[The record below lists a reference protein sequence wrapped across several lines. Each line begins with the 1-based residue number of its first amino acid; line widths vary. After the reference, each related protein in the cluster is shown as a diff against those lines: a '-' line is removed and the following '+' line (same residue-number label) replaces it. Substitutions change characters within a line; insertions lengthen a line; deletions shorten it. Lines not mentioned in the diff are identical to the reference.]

1 MEILGPEVGYTD
13 LLDFEIEKKL
23 IDEKEKRKN
32 RTLKGFNPLR
42 PSNSGKCA
50 RALAHDLME
59 YRGHAWHDKPTLDPK
74 TYRLFEL
81 GHAIETQALKTFY
94 LLKVV
99 EQRYK
104 QQILTFFPIEK
115 ADEKDAIRDIL
126 EGSCDFVFWS
136 EKYKAIGDVKSK
148 KDKFSAAYKTNWDEE
163 LARFAGFQSL
173 VQLSETAFYAD
184 DLVALINELG
194 PDDFLCDNLFQL
206 NLYALSDFIVSRGID
221 HCFLYRY
228 NKNDS
233 RHMEIRFRPSKA
245 VYEYVKKKF
254 NSVAVAID
262 KQEPTAVEKEFWL
275 GSAHCAFCDYRD
287 KCWDENACKE
297 YFRQSSPKKW
307 PTDIGRIPDNE
318 TLKQEFEKF
327 EAASAQADKTEI
339 HEGNIL
345 SVLTSDAVKCQKIKL
360 ENGHVYEV
368 KFLKTPRKR
377 FVLRRSKL

>member
-1 MEILGPEVGYTD
+1 MTILGPPVGYTD
-13 LLDFEIEKKL
+13 LLDYEIAQKL
-23 IDEKEKRKN
+23 ETDKEKRKN
-32 RTLKGFNPLR
+32 REVKGFNPIR

-50 RALAHDLME
+50 RALANDLME
-59 YRGHAWHDKPTLDPK
+59 YRGHVWHDKAVLEPRMH
-74 TYRLFEL
+74 RLFEL
-81 GHAIETQALKTFY
+81 GHAIEMQALRTFQ

-104 QQILTFFPIEK
+104 QQILTFFPLETANEDTK
-115 ADEKDAIRDIL
+115 KEIL

-163 LARFAGFQSL
+163 LARFSEFQSL

-184 DLVALINELG
+184 DLVAFINELG

-206 NLYALSDFIVSRGID
+206 NLYALSEFIVQRGVD

-245 VYEYVKKKF
+245 VYDYVKKKF
-254 NSVAVAID
+254 NTVNVAVD
-262 KQEPTAVEKEFWL
+262 NKNPCSVEKEFWL
-275 GSAHCAFCDYRD
+275 GSQHCAFCDY
-287 KCWDENACKE
+287 KAGCWDEDALKE
-297 YFRQSSPKKW
+297 YFKQTPKSW
-307 PTDIGRIPDNE
+307 PTDIDKLPQCDL
-318 TLKQEFEKF
+318 LKAEFEKYETASSAG
-327 EAASAQADKTEI
+327 EAAEK

-345 SVLTSDAVKCQKIKL
+345 SVLTDEKVKCRKIKL
-360 ENGHVYEV
+360 TNGHVYEV
-368 KFLKTPRKR
+368 KLLKTPRPHLE
-377 FVLRRSKL
+377 LRRSKI